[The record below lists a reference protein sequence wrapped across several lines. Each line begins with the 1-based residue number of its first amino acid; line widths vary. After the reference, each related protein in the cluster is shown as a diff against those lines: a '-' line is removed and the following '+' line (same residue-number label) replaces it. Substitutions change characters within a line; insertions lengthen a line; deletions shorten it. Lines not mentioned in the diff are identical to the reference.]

1 MYYFKYRVAI
11 YYRPLIIFAQY
22 SLNMILEHKGI
33 NIFYTDHGTGT
44 AIVLLHGFLENSTM
58 WNAFLPELT
67 KRNRVICIDLLGH
80 GKTPCLGYVHTME
93 DMAEAVLAVLNH
105 SRLRRY
111 YMIGHSMGGYVALA
125 FAEENQK
132 SLKGLCLMNSTYE
145 TDDDERKLIR
155 ARANK
160 MIQTNF
166 NNMVRM
172 SFANL
177 FSEKS
182 KIVYKAEF
190 DAALKEALKT
200 PVQGYIAC
208 QEGMRL
214 RPDRQDVFHSLKGK
228 KMILI
233 GKNDP
238 VVNGEKLIQE
248 TKNTPINTAVF
259 SEGHMSHIENPS
271 LLLKEIMHFI
281 E

>member
-1 MYYFKYRVAI
+1 MVFLVNGSN
-11 YYRPLIIFAQY
+11 LFIFVED
-22 SLNMILEHKGI
+22 SLNMILEYKGI
-33 NIFYTDHGTGT
+33 NVFYADQGEGT
-44 AIVLLHGFLENSTM
+44 AIILLHGFLENSTM
-58 WNAFLPELT
+58 WNGLLPELT

-93 DMAEAVLAVLNH
+93 EMAEAVLTVLKH
-105 SRLRRY
+105 LRLRKY
-111 YMIGHSMGGYVALA
+111 YMIGHSMGGYAALA
-125 FAEENQK
+125 FAEKNPEN
-132 SLKGLCLMNSTYE
+132 LKGLCLMNSTYE
-145 TDDDERKLIR
+145 ADDEERKLLR

-182 KIVYKAEF
+182 KTLYKTEF

-214 RPDRQDVFHSLKGK
+214 RPDRQELFQSLKGK
-228 KMILI
+228 RSIII

-238 VVNGEKLIQE
+238 VVNGEKLIKE
-248 TKNTPINTAVF
+248 TKDTQINTIVF
-259 SEGHMSHIENPS
+259 SEGHMSHIENPI
-271 LLLKEIMHFI
+271 LLLNEIMHFI

>member
-1 MYYFKYRVAI
+1 
-11 YYRPLIIFAQY
+11 
-22 SLNMILEHKGI
+22 MILDHKGI
-33 NIFYTDHGTGT
+33 NIFYTDQGAGT

-105 SRLRRY
+105 LKLRRY

-125 FAEENQK
+125 FAEENHK
-132 SLKGLCLMNSTYE
+132 NLKGLCLMNSTYE
-145 TDDDERKLIR
+145 ADDDERKLLR

-160 MIQTNF
+160 MIHTNF

-177 FSEKS
+177 FSKKS
-182 KIVYKAEF
+182 KTVYKAEF
-190 DAALKEALKT
+190 DTALKEALKT

-208 QEGMRL
+208 QEGMRR
-214 RPDRQDVFHSLKGK
+214 RPNRQEVFQSLEGK
-228 KMILI
+228 RTILI
-233 GKNDP
+233 GENDP
-238 VVNGEKLIQE
+238 VVDGEKLIKE
-248 TKNTPINTAVF
+248 TKNTQINTVVL
-259 SEGHMSHIENPS
+259 SEGHMSHIENPIQ
-271 LLLKEIMHFI
+271 LLKEIVHFI